1 VISMAVRWSKI
12 YETTDTGKMPNT
24 TAVTWSEGINAP
36 GGLVEFLQL
45 RYELTYDTASPVP
58 NGEISNLV
66 QNMRIVLN
74 GEVIFDFNAGA
85 TYVGASSGASQFNYL
100 LNHIGGRV
108 VEDPNVAN
116 DLVRTGY
123 FNIPLGRNTPQGVNR
138 YEIIVNW
145 AAISSAG
152 SPTVSA
158 ANMSYWLRTNPGAQK
173 TTTVV
178 PATSFVH
185 AAGAIEQVVVRV
197 PQNAPKG
204 SVVTALAVLND
215 SEADEYGT
223 QGIRINALSDFGIP
237 ISMYRSSN
245 GDSRNGIQWNAGS
258 TSPTDTQTY
267 ATRLSGAILIP
278 TLGLTGGD
286 IVLAVDSTTATTRRY
301 IPVLTAPVS
310 GKSNEPVR
318 QTQGVKGNTAAATL
332 DGSLM

>member
-1 VISMAVRWSKI
+1 MISMAVRITKI
-12 YETTDTGKMPNT
+12 YETSDTGKMPT
-24 TAVTWSEGINAP
+24 DTGAVTWSEGINAP
-36 GGLVEFLQL
+36 GGLVENLTL
-45 RYELTYDTASPVP
+45 RYSLTYDTVSPSP
-58 NGEISNLV
+58 NAEIANLV
-66 QNMRIVLN
+66 SNMRIVLN

-85 TYVGASSGASQFNYL
+85 TYNGAAAGASQFNYL

-108 VEDPNVAN
+108 VEDPSNAN
-116 DLVRTGY
+116 DLIRTGY
-123 FNIPLGRNTPQGVNR
+123 FMIPLGRNTPQGVNR

-145 AAISSAG
+145 AATPTNASIDSG
-152 SPTVSA
+152 S
-158 ANMSYWLRTNPGAQK
+158 MSYWLRTNPGTQK

-185 AAGAIEQVVVRV
+185 AANAIEQVVVRV

-204 SVVTALAVLND
+204 SVVTALAIFND

-223 QGIRINALSDFGIP
+223 QGVRINALSDFGIP
-237 ISMYRSSN
+237 ISLYRAQN
-245 GDSRNGIQWNAGS
+245 GDSKNGIMWNQGS
-258 TSPTDTQTY
+258 TLPTDDQTY

-286 IVLAVDSTTATTRRY
+286 IVLAVDSSAATTRRY

-318 QTQGVKGNTAAATL
+318 QTQAVVGNTAKATL

>member
-1 VISMAVRWSKI
+1 MAVRWTKI
-12 YETTDTGKMPNT
+12 YETSTTGKMPT
-24 TAVTWSEGINAP
+24 TSAVTWSEGINAP

-45 RYELTYDTASPVP
+45 RYSLTFDTASPVA

-66 QNMRIVLN
+66 DNMRIVLN
-74 GEVIFDFNAGA
+74 GEVIFDFNSGA
-85 TYVGASSGASQFNYL
+85 TYNNGGASQFNYL

-108 VEDPNVAN
+108 VEDPSAA
-116 DLVRTGY
+116 DDKIRTGY
-123 FNIPLGRNTPQGVNR
+123 FNIPLGRPTPQGVNR

-145 AAISSAG
+145 SATDATSVPNAAG
-152 SPTVSA
+152 SS
-158 ANMSYWLRTNPGAQK
+158 MSYWLRFNPGAEK

-185 AAGAIEQVVVRV
+185 AANAQEQVVVRV

-204 SVVTALAVLND
+204 SVVTALAIFND
-215 SEADEYGT
+215 SEADQYGT

-245 GDSRNGIQWNAGS
+245 GDSRNGIMWNKGS
-258 TSPTDTQTY
+258 TDPDDVQTY
-267 ATRLSGAILIP
+267 ATRLSGSIVIP

-286 IVLAVDSTTATTRRY
+286 VVLSVDSSAATTRRY
-301 IPVLTAPVS
+301 LPILTAPIT
-310 GKSNEPVR
+310 GKSNDPVR
-318 QTQGVKGNTAAATL
+318 QTQSVRGNTAAATL

>member
-1 VISMAVRWSKI
+1 MILMAVRWNKI
-12 YETTDTGKMPNT
+12 YETSDTGKMPNT

-45 RYELTYDTASPVP
+45 RYELTYDTATPVP

-85 TYVGASSGASQFNYL
+85 TYVAANSGASQFNYL

-108 VEDPNVAN
+108 VEDPNSGN

-145 AAISSAG
+145 AAISAVG
-152 SPTVSA
+152 APTVDSCS
-158 ANMSYWLRTNPGAQK
+158 MSYWLRTNPGAQK

-185 AAGAIEQVVVRV
+185 AANAVEQVVVRV
-197 PQNAPKG
+197 PQNAAKE
-204 SVVTALAVLND
+204 SVVTAL
-215 SEADEYGT
+215 
-223 QGIRINALSDFGIP
+223 
-237 ISMYRSSN
+237 
-245 GDSRNGIQWNAGS
+245 
-258 TSPTDTQTY
+258 
-267 ATRLSGAILIP
+267 
-278 TLGLTGGD
+278 
-286 IVLAVDSTTATTRRY
+286 
-301 IPVLTAPVS
+301 
-310 GKSNEPVR
+310 
-318 QTQGVKGNTAAATL
+318 
-332 DGSLM
+332 

>member
-1 VISMAVRWSKI
+1 MAVRWTKI
-12 YETTDTGKMPNT
+12 YETSTTGKMPTNA
-24 TAVTWSEGINAP
+24 AVTWSEGINAP
-36 GGLVEFLQL
+36 GGMVEFLQL
-45 RYELTYDTASPVP
+45 RYSLTFADTPVA

-66 QNMRIVLN
+66 DNMRVVLN

-85 TYVGASSGASQFNYL
+85 TYTGAAAGASQFNYL

-108 VEDPNVAN
+108 VEDPNTAAKET
-116 DLVRTGY
+116 RTGY
-123 FNIPLGRNTPQGVNR
+123 FNLPLGRPTPQGVNR

-145 AAISSAG
+145 AAGAQAIAEG
-152 SPTVSA
+152 S
-158 ANMSYWLRTNPGAQK
+158 MSYWLRFNPGAEK

-185 AAGAIEQVVVRV
+185 AANAQQQVVCRI

-204 SVVTALAVLND
+204 SVVTALAIFND

-237 ISMYRSSN
+237 ISMYRSNN
-245 GDSRNGIQWNAGS
+245 GDTQNGIMWNQGS
-258 TSPTDTQTY
+258 TIASDTQTY

-278 TLGLTGGD
+278 VLGLTGGD
-286 IVLAVDSTTATTRRY
+286 VVLSVDSSAATTRRY
-301 IPVLTAPVS
+301 VPILTAPIS
-310 GKSNEPVR
+310 GKSNDPVR
-318 QTQGVKGNTAAATL
+318 QTQSVRGNTAAATL